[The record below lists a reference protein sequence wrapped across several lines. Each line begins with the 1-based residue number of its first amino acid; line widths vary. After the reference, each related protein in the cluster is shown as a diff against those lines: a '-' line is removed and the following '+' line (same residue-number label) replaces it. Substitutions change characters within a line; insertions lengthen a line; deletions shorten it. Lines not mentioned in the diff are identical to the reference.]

1 MKLII
6 AALLVM
12 TITAYD
18 PMFVG
23 TPEDIAYINEN

>member
-12 TITAYD
+12 TTFAYNAD
-18 PMFVG
+18 FVG
-23 TPEDIAYINEN
+23 MPEDIAEINAM